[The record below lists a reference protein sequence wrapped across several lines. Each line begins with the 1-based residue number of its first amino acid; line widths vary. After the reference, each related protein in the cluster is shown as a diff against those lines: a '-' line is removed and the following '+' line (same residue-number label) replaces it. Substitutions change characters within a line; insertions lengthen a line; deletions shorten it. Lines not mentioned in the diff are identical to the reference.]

1 MSVAIYES
9 QYRYLVEYYRN
20 MYKTLFIGLFVLILL
35 SSCNKDWKSQLT
47 SAQNRKPY
55 FEPIPYGM
63 KFIKQGSLNIGPSD
77 QEVDR
82 ANVPVK
88 TVSVPS
94 FWMDD
99 TEITN
104 NEYRQFVD
112 WVRDSIARQLLSETI
127 PEFLI
132 TEGAKG
138 AILETPHLN
147 WVEPIEWNNPD
158 YQTALEEMYIPAV
171 ERFFNRKEIDAR
183 KLRYEY
189 YWVDYKQAAKR
200 ANSYNYETQSYA
212 GSVTDATGKANPIQ
226 NRSSF
231 VMRESTPIYPDTL
244 VWIRD
249 YTFSYNEP
257 LTEKYFSHVAYDD
270 YPVVGVTWAQ
280 TKAFCNWRTKQLN
293 AYQEMIKMPSVM
305 DYRLPTEIEWEYAA
319 RGGHQMT
326 LYPWGSYYT
335 RDMEGNFVANF
346 KPLRGNYVSDS
357 QNNITTAKVANF
369 IANSYGLYDMAGN
382 VAEWTSNAY
391 NESGYEMIS
400 DFSPDF
406 QYSAKP
412 EDPPA
417 MKRKVIRGGSW
428 KDVAYY
434 IQVSTRSFEY
444 QDSAKSYIGFRCVR
458 STFKPNYWE

>member
-1 MSVAIYES
+1 
-9 QYRYLVEYYRN
+9 
-20 MYKTLFIGLFVLILL
+20 MYKFLLISLFATFLF
-35 SSCNKDWKSQLT
+35 SSCNRDWTSQLT

-63 KFIKQGSLNIGPSD
+63 NFIKQGSINIGPSD
-77 QEVDR
+77 EEIDR
-82 ANVPVK
+82 ANTPVK

-104 NEYRQFVD
+104 NEYRQFVY

-132 TEGAKG
+132 TEGKRG
-138 AILETPHLN
+138 DPVDPPRLN
-147 WVEPIEWNNPD
+147 WLEPIEWKNPD
-158 YQTALEEMYIPAV
+158 YQPALEGIYIP
-171 ERFFNRKEIDAR
+171 EEESFFHKKEIDSR
-183 KLRYEY
+183 KLIYEF
-189 YWVDYKQAAKR
+189 YWIDYKQAARR
-200 ANSYNYETQSYA
+200 ANSYNFETQSY
-212 GSVTDATGKANPIQ
+212 GGTVVDAKGNQNPIQ

-231 VMRESTPIYPDTL
+231 IMRENTPIYPDTL
-244 VWIRD
+244 VWMRD

-257 LTEKYFSHVAYDD
+257 LTEKYFSHVAYDN

-280 TKAFCNWRTKQLN
+280 AKAFCNWRTKQMN
-293 AYQEMIKMPSVM
+293 NFQDMIKNPGVM
-305 DYRLPTEIEWEYAA
+305 DYRLPTEVEWEYAA

-335 RDMEGNFVANF
+335 RNSEGSFVANF
-346 KPLRGNYVSDS
+346 KPMRGNYVSDS
-357 QNNITTAKVANF
+357 RTNVTTLRVANF
-369 IANSYGLYDMAGN
+369 PPNSYGLYDMAGN

-391 NESGYEMIS
+391 DESGYDIMS

-406 QYSAKP
+406 QYNAKP
-412 EDPPA
+412 EDLPV

-428 KDVAYY
+428 KDIAHF
-434 IQVSTRSFEY
+434 IQVSTRSYEY

-458 STFKPNYWE
+458 STFKPVYYE

>member
-1 MSVAIYES
+1 MLA
-9 QYRYLVEYYRN
+9 
-20 MYKTLFIGLFVLILL
+20 TFLF
-35 SSCNKDWKSQLT
+35 SSCNKDWKSQLS
-47 SAQNRKPY
+47 SAKTRKPY

-63 KFIKQGSLNIGPSD
+63 KFIKQGSFNIGPSG
-77 QEVDR
+77 QEPDH
-82 ANVPVK
+82 ANTPVK

-104 NEYRQFVD
+104 NEYRQFVY

-127 PEFLI
+127 PDFLI
-132 TEGAKG
+132 SEGRKG
-138 AILETPHLN
+138 VILENPRLN
-147 WVEPIEWNNPD
+147 WLEPINWKNPD
-158 YQTALEEMYIPAV
+158 YQAALEEIYVPQA
-171 ERFFNRKEIDAR
+171 ERFFGKKEIDAR

-189 YWVDYKQAAKR
+189 YWVDYRQAAKR
-200 ANSYNYETQSYA
+200 ANSYNFEKQSY
-212 GSVTDATGKANPIQ
+212 GGTVTDASGKQVPVQ

-231 VMRESTPIYPDTL
+231 LMHESTPVYPDTL
-244 VWIRD
+244 VWMRD

-280 TKAFCNWRTKQLN
+280 AKAFCNWRTKQLN
-293 AYQEMIKMPSVM
+293 TFQEMIKNPGVM
-305 DYRLPTEIEWEYAA
+305 DYRLPSEVEWEYAA

-326 LYPWGSYYT
+326 IYPWGSYYA
-335 RDMEGNFVANF
+335 RDVEGHCLANF
-346 KPLRGNYVSDS
+346 KPLRGNYVADS
-357 QNNITTAKVANF
+357 RTNVTTMKVANF
-369 IANSYGLYDMAGN
+369 LPNSYGLYDMAGN
-382 VAEWTSNAY
+382 VAEWTANAY
-391 NESGYEMIS
+391 DESSYEIMS

-406 QYSAKP
+406 QYNAKP
-412 EDPPA
+412 DDPPA

-428 KDVAYY
+428 KDIAYY

-458 STFKPNYWE
+458 STFKPDYFE

>member
-1 MSVAIYES
+1 
-9 QYRYLVEYYRN
+9 
-20 MYKTLFIGLFVLILL
+20 MYKTLFIGLFILALL
-35 SSCNKDWKSQLT
+35 SSCNKEWKSQLT

-63 KFIKQGSLNIGPSD
+63 RFIKQGSINIGPSD
-77 QEVDR
+77 QEIDK
-82 ANVPVK
+82 ANTPVK

-104 NEYRQFVD
+104 NEYRQFVC
-112 WVRDSIARQLLSETI
+112 WVRDSIARQLLSESI
-127 PEFLI
+127 PEFLV
-132 TEGAKG
+132 TEGRKG

-147 WVEPIEWNNPD
+147 WLEPIEWKNPD
-158 YQTALEEMYIPAV
+158 YQAALEEMYIPEN
-171 ERFFNRKEIDAR
+171 ERFFKQKEIDAR
-183 KLRYEY
+183 KLIYEH
-189 YWVDYKQAAKR
+189 YWIDYKQAAKR
-200 ANSYNYETQSYA
+200 ANSYNFDTQSYS
-212 GSVTDATGKANPIQ
+212 GTVVDVKGKENPLL

-231 VMRESTPIYPDTL
+231 VMRESTPVYPDTL

-249 YTFSYNEP
+249 FTFSYNEP

-280 TKAFCNWRTKQLN
+280 AKAFCDWRTKQLN
-293 AYQEMIKMPSVM
+293 NYQEMIKMPTVM
-305 DYRLPTEIEWEYAA
+305 DYRLPTEVEWEYAA

-335 RDMEGNFVANF
+335 RDQEGNFVANF

-357 QNNITTAKVANF
+357 KNNATTIKVANF
-369 IANSYGLYDMAGN
+369 IPNSFGLYDMAGN
-382 VAEWTSNAY
+382 VAEWTTNAY
-391 NESGYEMIS
+391 DESGYQMIA

-406 QYSAKP
+406 QYNAKP

-417 MKRKVIRGGSW
+417 LKRKVIRGGSW
-428 KDVAYY
+428 KDIAYY
-434 IQVSTRSFEY
+434 LQVSTRSFEY

-458 STFKPNYWE
+458 STFKPDYFE

>member
-1 MSVAIYES
+1 
-9 QYRYLVEYYRN
+9 
-20 MYKTLFIGLFVLILL
+20 MYKILL
-35 SSCNKDWKSQLT
+35 ICLITSFLFSSCHRDWTSQLT

-63 KFIKQGSLNIGPSD
+63 NFIKQGSINIGPSEE
-77 QEVDR
+77 EVDR
-82 ANVPVK
+82 SNTPVK

-104 NEYRQFVD
+104 NEYRQFVY

-132 TEGAKG
+132 SEGRKG
-138 AILETPHLN
+138 VILENPRLN
-147 WVEPIEWNNPD
+147 WLEPIEWKNPE
-158 YQTALEEMYIPAV
+158 YQTALSEIYIPET
-171 ERFFNRKEIDAR
+171 ERFFNRREIDSR
-183 KLRYEY
+183 KLKFEY
-189 YWVDYKQAAKR
+189 YWIDYRQAAKR
-200 ANSYNYETQSYA
+200 ANSYNFETQSY
-212 GSVTDATGKANPIQ
+212 GGTVIDATGKEGPTQ

-231 VMRESTPIYPDTL
+231 IMHESTPVYPDTL

-257 LTEKYFSHVAYDD
+257 LTEKYFSHVAYDN

-280 TKAFCNWRTKQLN
+280 AKAFCQWRTKQMN
-293 AYQEMIKMPSVM
+293 NFQDMIKNPGVM
-305 DYRLPTEIEWEYAA
+305 DYRLPSEVEWEYAA

-326 LYPWGSYYT
+326 LYPWGSYYS
-335 RDMEGNFVANF
+335 RNEEGSFVANF
-346 KPLRGNYVSDS
+346 KPMRGNYVSDS
-357 QNNITTAKVANF
+357 QSNVTTMKVANF
-369 IANSYGLYDMAGN
+369 LPNSYGLYDMAGN

-391 NESGYEMIS
+391 DESSYQIIS

-406 QYSAKP
+406 QYNAKP

-417 MKRKVIRGGSW
+417 LKRKVIRGGSW
-428 KDVAYY
+428 KDIAYY
-434 IQVSTRSFEY
+434 VQVSTRSFEY
-444 QDSAKSYIGFRCVR
+444 QDSAKSYVGFRCVR
-458 STFKPNYWE
+458 STFKPKYYE

>member
-1 MSVAIYES
+1 
-9 QYRYLVEYYRN
+9 
-20 MYKTLFIGLFVLILL
+20 MYKILSICLYLLVLL

-55 FEPIPYGM
+55 YEPIPYGM
-63 KFIKQGSLNIGPSD
+63 SFIKQGSFNIGPSD
-77 QEVDR
+77 QQVDHS
-82 ANVPVK
+82 NTPVK
-88 TVSVPS
+88 TVSVHS
-94 FWMDD
+94 FWMDN

-104 NEYRQFVD
+104 NEYRQFVY

-132 TEGAKG
+132 TETRKG
-138 AILETPHLN
+138 VILETPRLN
-147 WVEPIEWNNPD
+147 WQEPIEWKNPD
-158 YQTALEEMYIPAV
+158 YQTALEEMYIQET
-171 ERFFNRKEIDAR
+171 ERFFNRKELDTR
-183 KLRYEY
+183 KLHYEN
-189 YWVDYKQAAKR
+189 YWVDYRQAAKR
-200 ANSYNYETQSYA
+200 TNSYNFDTQSYD
-212 GSVTDATGKANPIQ
+212 GTVVDATGKENPVL

-231 VMRESTPIYPDTL
+231 IMRESTPVYPDTL

-249 YTFSYNEP
+249 YTFSFNEP

-280 TKAFCNWRTKQLN
+280 AKAFCDWRTKQLN
-293 AYQEMIKMPSVM
+293 AYQEMNKMPTVM

-335 RDMEGNFVANF
+335 RNQEGSFLTNF
-346 KPLRGNYVSDS
+346 KPMRGNYVSDS
-357 QNNITTAKVANF
+357 QNSLTTIKVANF
-369 IANSYGLYDMAGN
+369 IANSYGLFDMAGN

-391 NESGYEMIS
+391 DESSYEIMS

-406 QYSAKP
+406 TYNAKP
-412 EDPPA
+412 DDAPA

-428 KDVAYY
+428 KDIAYY